1 MIVNITDY
9 GKTENNNFVEYSVSD
24 LTSDQ
29 MEFLND
35 NLGEETE
42 IDGNLF
48 KLKMYLAKKIHLSQ
62 FKLTKCLLK
71 NLVWNMLTVTVQRRI
86 LTSFTEHQ
94 SVVMKE
100 LLLFLLKN
108 MQVHSPCGLLPSN

>member
-9 GKTENNNFVEYSVSD
+9 GKTDNNNFVEYSVSD

-42 IDGNLF
+42 IDDNLF
-48 KLKMYLAKKIHLSQ
+48 KLKMYFDDRLYPFQSDVAKFRLDDFIAREEIEMNVFLS
-62 FKLTKCLLK
+62 
-71 NLVWNMLTVTVQRRI
+71 
-86 LTSFTEHQ
+86 SFLED
-94 SVVMKE
+94 M
-100 LLLFLLKN
+100 
-108 MQVHSPCGLLPSN
+108 